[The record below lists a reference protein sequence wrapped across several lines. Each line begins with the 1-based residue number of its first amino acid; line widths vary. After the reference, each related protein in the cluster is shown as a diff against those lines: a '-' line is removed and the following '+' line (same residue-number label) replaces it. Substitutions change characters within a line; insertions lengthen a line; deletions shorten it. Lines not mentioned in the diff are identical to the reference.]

1 VTLIVGLRCNEGAVL
16 AADDLVVRRASP
28 GRNNQVVHRTRATK
42 LLQARGIAWG
52 WAGYEDAQQRFSIEM
67 FNEQVTASTHSR
79 PNIQDGLEAGLRS
92 ALTKIS
98 DSDAVELRVL
108 AAWWSARAGKTLM
121 LSLNGMKP
129 TVRST
134 FVDDRTNVEM
144 IGSPF
149 ARQLAEH
156 SLRTLGFGDFRD
168 VGIEEAKTV
177 ATKVIADVS
186 AGTDDVGRP
195 AQIFEITASGVTEF
209 DHTDV
214 AALASSAATWT
225 TELRATLVRETPP
238 SESETTDVGISPPPA
253 RRRR

>member
-1 VTLIVGLRCNEGAVL
+1 VTLVIGLRCDEGAIL

-28 GRNNQVVHRTRATK
+28 PRNNQVVRRTHATK
-42 LLQARGIAWG
+42 LLHVRGIAWG
-52 WAGYEDAQQRFSIEM
+52 WAGYEDAQQRFGVQLVD
-67 FNEQVTASTHSR
+67 EQDTASTQSR
-79 PNIQDGLEAGLRS
+79 PTIQDGLEGGLRS
-92 ALTKIS
+92 ALAKIP
-98 DSDAVELRVL
+98 DSDAVELHVL
-108 AAWWSARAGKTLM
+108 AAWWSARAGKALM
-121 LSLNGMKP
+121 LSLNGLKP

-186 AGTDDVGRP
+186 AGTDDVGWP
-195 AQIFEITASGVTEF
+195 AQIVEITASGVNEL
-209 DHTDV
+209 DRADV

-225 TELRATLVRETPP
+225 TELRATLVREPLP
-238 SESETTDVGISPPPA
+238 SESDTADFGISPPAAP
-253 RRRR
+253 

>member
-1 VTLIVGLRCNEGAVL
+1 VTLVLGLRCREGAVL

-28 GRNNQVVHRTRATK
+28 GRNNQVVRETRATK

-52 WAGYEDAQQRFSIEM
+52 WAGYEDAQQRFGIEVIDL
-67 FNEQVTASTHSR
+67 QDTASTHSR
-79 PNIQDGLEAGLRS
+79 SAIQDDLEGGLRA
-92 ALTKIS
+92 ALSKIT

-108 AAWWSARAGKTLM
+108 AAWWSARASKALM
-121 LSLNGMKP
+121 LSLNGLKP
-129 TVRST
+129 NVRST

-144 IGSPF
+144 IGSPV
-149 ARQLAEH
+149 ARLLAAH
-156 SLRTLGFGDFRD
+156 SLRTLGFGDFQD

-195 AQIFEITASGVTEF
+195 AQIVEVTADGIREL
-209 DHTDV
+209 DREDV

-225 TELRATLVRETPP
+225 TELRATLVREPLP
-238 SESETTDVGISPPPA
+238 SESATADPGISPPSAPSN
-253 RRRR
+253 